1 MDFEKA
7 RYNMVEQQIRP
18 WEVLDLTLLEVLSDI
33 PRERFVLPDQL
44 EIAYA
49 ELALPLKN
57 GSTMLE
63 PKIVARLIQSLEL
76 NPQKHVL
83 EIGTGSGY
91 ATAIL
96 SKLAKEVD
104 TLDKD
109 QEQLDFA
116 KNVLDELGLN
126 NIQYYAQNGLNQT
139 TYQEIGNLY
148 DAIYVGGAV
157 YSIPTFLLNTLKPNG
172 KLIAIVG
179 ETPIMQATI
188 YHKNG
193 TDITRKSLFET
204 NVHYLEENSNTF
216 SGKFLF

>member
-18 WEVLDLTLLEVLSDI
+18 WGVLDLTLLDVLSDI
-33 PRERFVLPDQL
+33 PREKFVLPDQL

-57 GSTMLE
+57 GSVMLE
-63 PKIVARLIQSLEL
+63 PKMVARLIQSLEL
-76 NPQKHVL
+76 NPEKDVL

-96 SKLAKEVD
+96 SKLAKQVD

-109 QEQLDFA
+109 PEQLEFA
-116 KNVLDELGLN
+116 KSVLDELDLD
-126 NIQYYAQNGLNQT
+126 NIEYYAKNGLSET
-139 TYQEIGNLY
+139 TYQEIGKQY
-148 DAIYVGGAV
+148 DAIYIGGAV
-157 YSIPTFLLNTLKPNG
+157 HYVPSFLLSALKPNG

-179 ETPIMQATI
+179 ETPIMHATI
-188 YHKNG
+188 YNKNG
-193 TDITRKSLFET
+193 SDITEQSLFET
-204 NVHYLEENSNTF
+204 NVHYLQENSNTI
-216 SGKFLF
+216 SKKFLF